1 VVNSTAIQLRKA
13 LELTSRQANK
23 GVYDYTNSIVSLSSL
38 QIGSYIGTTISIGAV
53 SAFSYF
59 ARTGVLPIGVLLGG
73 CALWV
78 LVISVFTTRA
88 KSALAS
94 RTGLPC
100 ARKGRSPNKIAVIIP
115 SSGGSAET
123 QVDLERISPW
133 VYQSNDCTICLTDTH
148 MLIPFSSDEGYVVE
162 LGPRSNEGGWEK
174 YQLPHGLEL
183 VYKAGKTS

>member
-1 VVNSTAIQLRKA
+1 MVNSSAIQLRNA
-13 LELTSRQANK
+13 LGLTSRQANA
-23 GVYDYTNSIVSLSSL
+23 GVYDYTKSIIVL
-38 QIGSYIGTTISIGAV
+38 GSRQTGVYIGTAISIGAV

-59 ARTGVLPIGVLLGG
+59 ARTGVLPIAVLLGG
-73 CALWV
+73 WALWV

-88 KSALAS
+88 KSALAR

-100 ARKGRSPNKIAVIIP
+100 ARKGRSPNKIAVILT

-123 QVDLERISPW
+123 QVDLERLSPW

-148 MLIPFSSDEGYVVE
+148 MLILFSSDEGYVVD
-162 LGPRSNEGGWEK
+162 LGPRSNAGGWEK